1 MLVFNKGELM
11 RLINAIPADSEL
23 LLVHDQGVYVMSMAQ
38 PVGQRTIVYAN
49 GCNPQNDDAWWET
62 SRRLVGGDDFGEPFA
77 KAGELRQ
84 YLLAA
89 KHGLRITVTETQF
102 ITETY

>member
-38 PVGQRTIVYAN
+38 PVGHRTIVYAN
-49 GCNPQNDDAWWET
+49 GCNPQKDDAWWET

-77 KAGELRQ
+77 KAGELRKH
-84 YLLAA
+84 LLAA